1 MNTIDM
7 EVTPVDLAVTYE
19 DMVQRLERAEKQ
31 IDLQRL
37 QIAVLEAQQAPI
49 APEVPATVIH
59 ELFSKLTYEI
69 NILALILTGPVV
81 VETAHP
87 RLAKGLEMLG
97 EQWKG
102 WIVDEATRS
111 SVFEAFVWYEVA
123 QYFGSQHRDIWAGK
137 MGGAF
142 KDVCKQLRSSDELFA
157 VLKTYLP
164 AHDAANP
171 DASVSHAATLH
182 YRLLN
187 IYTLAVRIDDVLL
200 GSKNPMFLVY
210 GRPKRFDAATMW
222 PSVENVDVA
231 DETPVKFQISPSIK
245 MKVQP
250 EGGGAVA
257 SVFIT
262 KAKVCI

>member
-69 NILALILTGPVV
+69 NILVLILTGPVV

-142 KDVCKQLRSSDELFA
+142 KDVCKQLRSSE
-157 VLKTYLP
+157 
-164 AHDAANP
+164 
-171 DASVSHAATLH
+171 
-182 YRLLN
+182 
-187 IYTLAVRIDDVLL
+187 YT
-200 GSKNPMFLVY
+200 S
-210 GRPKRFDAATMW
+210 
-222 PSVENVDVA
+222 
-231 DETPVKFQISPSIK
+231 SPSSLQNSCQI
-245 MKVQP
+245 
-250 EGGGAVA
+250 
-257 SVFIT
+257 IT
-262 KAKVCI
+262 DTGPSCSPSQRRRHEDPPTLFPLARPGRSHDHPGPW